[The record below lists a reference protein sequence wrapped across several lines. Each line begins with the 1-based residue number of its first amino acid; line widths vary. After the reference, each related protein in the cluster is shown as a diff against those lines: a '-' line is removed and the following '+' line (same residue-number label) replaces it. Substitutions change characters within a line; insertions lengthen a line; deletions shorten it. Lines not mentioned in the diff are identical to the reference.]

1 MNPDLE
7 TAISGEDEVSS
18 HRLRWLLLILLT
30 SILVLAGIV
39 WYLTSSSPTT
49 EQAKRDQEFNA
60 KIQQVVEKYKNRAFV
75 FTLVPDAL
83 TTITLPSPPDS
94 DASDL
99 ASYQAIQ
106 KQLTPE
112 MIANVDNDNIYT
124 AFTLAGIQYGQFLD
138 YNQNKEKIYQLHDEI
153 RHLVLNFNKQYQRPP
168 LSKRLPDIEHY
179 GTEYPAVPGN
189 DDVPST
195 YPSVRATEGFAV
207 AELLTRMDNDNADF
221 YQEMADDYARRGIM
235 YGWYG
240 QSDVEAA
247 RSLVDQYFTQ
257 FDKTVD
263 ISSFNSTLESND
275 KNIF

>member
-7 TAISGEDEVSS
+7 TAISGENEAPS

-30 SILVLAGIV
+30 SILVLSSTV

-60 KIQQVVEKYKNRAFV
+60 KIQQIVEKYKNQPFV

-83 TTITLPSPPDS
+83 TTITLPPPPDS

-99 ASYQAIQ
+99 VSYQAVQ
-106 KQLTPE
+106 KQLIPE
-112 MIANVDNDNIYT
+112 MIADIDNDTMFNT
-124 AFTLAGIQYGQFLD
+124 FTLPGFKYSYLFDSNI
-138 YNQNKEKIYQLHDEI
+138 NQNNEKFYQLHDEI
-153 RHLVLNFNKQYQRPP
+153 RFLVLKFNKQYQRPP
-168 LSKRLPDIEHY
+168 LSKRLPNVQHY

-207 AELLTRMDNDNADF
+207 AELLTRLDNDNADF

-240 QSDVEAA
+240 QSDVAAA

-257 FDKTVD
+257 FDKSVD
-263 ISSFNSTLESND
+263 ISSFNSTF
-275 KNIF
+275 NIF

>member
-1 MNPDLE
+1 MNLDLE

-30 SILVLAGIV
+30 SILVLSSTV

-60 KIQQVVEKYKNRAFV
+60 KIQQVVEKYKNQPFV

-83 TTITLPSPPDS
+83 TTITLPPPPDS

-99 ASYQAIQ
+99 VSYQTIQ

-112 MIANVDNDNIYT
+112 MIADIDNDTMFNT
-124 AFTLAGIQYGQFLD
+124 FTLPGFKYSYLFDSNI
-138 YNQNKEKIYQLHDEI
+138 NQNNEKFYQLHDEI
-153 RHLVLNFNKQYQRPP
+153 RFLVLKFNKQYQRPP
-168 LSKRLPDIEHY
+168 LSKRLPNVQHY
-179 GTEYPAVPGN
+179 GTEHPAVPGN

-195 YPSVRATEGFAV
+195 YPSIRATEGFAV
-207 AELLTRMDNDNADF
+207 AELLTRLDNDNADF

-240 QSDVEAA
+240 QSDVAAA
-247 RSLVDQYFTQ
+247 RSLVDKYFTQ
-257 FDKTVD
+257 FDKSVD
-263 ISSFNSTLESND
+263 ISSFNSTFN
-275 KNIF
+275 NF

>member
-1 MNPDLE
+1 MNLDLE

-30 SILVLAGIV
+30 SILVLSSTV

-60 KIQQVVEKYKNRAFV
+60 KIQQVVEKYKNQPFV

-83 TTITLPSPPDS
+83 TTITLPPPPDS

-99 ASYQAIQ
+99 VSYQAVQ
-106 KQLTPE
+106 KQLIPE
-112 MIANVDNDNIYT
+112 MIADIDNDTMFNT
-124 AFTLAGIQYGQFLD
+124 FTLPGFKYSYLFDSNI
-138 YNQNKEKIYQLHDEI
+138 NQNNEKFYQLHDEI
-153 RHLVLNFNKQYQRPP
+153 RFLVLKFNKQYQRPP
-168 LSKRLPDIEHY
+168 LSKRLPNVQHY
-179 GTEYPAVPGN
+179 GTEHPAVPGN

-207 AELLTRMDNDNADF
+207 AELLTRLDNDNADF

-240 QSDVEAA
+240 QSDVAAA
-247 RSLVDQYFTQ
+247 RSLVDKYFTQ
-257 FDKTVD
+257 FDKSVD
-263 ISSFNSTLESND
+263 ISSFNSTFN
-275 KNIF
+275 NF

>member
-1 MNPDLE
+1 MNLDLE

-30 SILVLAGIV
+30 SILVLSSTV

-60 KIQQVVEKYKNRAFV
+60 KIQQVVEKYKNQPFV

-83 TTITLPSPPDS
+83 TTITLPPPPDS

-99 ASYQAIQ
+99 VSYQTIQ

-112 MIANVDNDNIYT
+112 MIADIDNDTMFNT
-124 AFTLAGIQYGQFLD
+124 FTLPGFKYSYLFDSNI
-138 YNQNKEKIYQLHDEI
+138 NQNNEKFYQLHDEI
-153 RHLVLNFNKQYQRPP
+153 RFLVLKFNKQYQRPP
-168 LSKRLPDIEHY
+168 LSKRLPNVQHY
-179 GTEYPAVPGN
+179 GTEHPAVPGN

-207 AELLTRMDNDNADF
+207 AELLTRLDNDNADF

-257 FDKTVD
+257 FDKSVD
-263 ISSFNSTLESND
+263 ISSFNSTFN
-275 KNIF
+275 NF

>member
-1 MNPDLE
+1 MNLDLE

-30 SILVLAGIV
+30 SILVLSSTV

-60 KIQQVVEKYKNRAFV
+60 KIQQVVEKYKNQPFV

-83 TTITLPSPPDS
+83 TTITLPPPPDS

-99 ASYQAIQ
+99 VSYQTIQ

-112 MIANVDNDNIYT
+112 MIADIDNDTMFNT
-124 AFTLAGIQYGQFLD
+124 FTLPGFKYSYLFDSNI
-138 YNQNKEKIYQLHDEI
+138 NQNNEKFYQLHDEI
-153 RHLVLNFNKQYQRPP
+153 RFLVLKFNKQYQRPP
-168 LSKRLPDIEHY
+168 LSKRLPNVQHY
-179 GTEYPAVPGN
+179 GTEHPAVPGN

-207 AELLTRMDNDNADF
+207 AELLTRLDNDNADF

-240 QSDVEAA
+240 QSDVAAA
-247 RSLVDQYFTQ
+247 RSLVDKYFTQ
-257 FDKTVD
+257 FDKSVD
-263 ISSFNSTLESND
+263 ISSFNSTFN
-275 KNIF
+275 NF

>member
-30 SILVLAGIV
+30 SVLVLAGTV

-60 KIQQVVEKYKNRAFV
+60 KIQQIVEKYKNQPFV

-83 TTITLPSPPDS
+83 TTITLPPPPDS

-99 ASYQAIQ
+99 VSYQAVQ
-106 KQLTPE
+106 KQLIPE
-112 MIANVDNDNIYT
+112 MIADIDNDTMFNT
-124 AFTLAGIQYGQFLD
+124 FTLPGFKYSYLFDSNI
-138 YNQNKEKIYQLHDEI
+138 NQNNEKFYQLHDEI
-153 RHLVLNFNKQYQRPP
+153 RFLVLKFNKQYQRPP
-168 LSKRLPDIEHY
+168 LSKRLPNVQHY

-207 AELLTRMDNDNADF
+207 AELLTRLDNDNADF

-240 QSDVEAA
+240 QSDVAAA

-257 FDKTVD
+257 FDKSVD
-263 ISSFNSTLESND
+263 ISSFNSTFN
-275 KNIF
+275 NF

>member
-30 SILVLAGIV
+30 SVLVLAGTV

-60 KIQQVVEKYKNRAFV
+60 KIQQVVEKYKNQPFV

-83 TTITLPSPPDS
+83 TTITLPPPPDS

-99 ASYQAIQ
+99 VSYQAVQ
-106 KQLTPE
+106 KQLIPE
-112 MIANVDNDNIYT
+112 MIADIDNDTMFNT
-124 AFTLAGIQYGQFLD
+124 FTLPGFKYSYLFDSNI
-138 YNQNKEKIYQLHDEI
+138 NQNNEKFYQLHDEI
-153 RHLVLNFNKQYQRPP
+153 RFLVLKFNKQYQRPP
-168 LSKRLPDIEHY
+168 LSKRLPNVQHY

-207 AELLTRMDNDNADF
+207 AELLTRLDNDNADF

-240 QSDVEAA
+240 QSDVAAA

-257 FDKTVD
+257 FDKSVD
-263 ISSFNSTLESND
+263 ISSFNSTFN
-275 KNIF
+275 NF

>member
-1 MNPDLE
+1 MNLDLE

-30 SILVLAGIV
+30 SILVLSSTV

-60 KIQQVVEKYKNRAFV
+60 KIQQVVEKYKNQPFV

-83 TTITLPSPPDS
+83 TTITLPPPPDS

-99 ASYQAIQ
+99 VSYQAVQ
-106 KQLTPE
+106 KQLIPE
-112 MIANVDNDNIYT
+112 MIADIDNDTMFNT
-124 AFTLAGIQYGQFLD
+124 FTLPGFKYSYLFDSNI
-138 YNQNKEKIYQLHDEI
+138 NQNNEKFYQLHDEI
-153 RHLVLNFNKQYQRPP
+153 RFLVLKFNKQYQRPP
-168 LSKRLPDIEHY
+168 LSKRLPNVQHY

-189 DDVPST
+189 DEILPI
-195 YPSVRATEGFAV
+195 YPSIRASEGFAV
-207 AELLTRMDNDNADF
+207 AELLTRLDNDNADF

-263 ISSFNSTLESND
+263 ISSFNSTFN
-275 KNIF
+275 NF

>member
-7 TAISGEDEVSS
+7 TAISGENEAPS

-30 SILVLAGIV
+30 SILVLSSTV

-49 EQAKRDQEFNA
+49 EQAKRDQTFDNQF
-60 KIQQVVEKYKNRAFV
+60 QQIVEEYKNRPSE

-83 TTITLPSPPDS
+83 TTITLPPPPDS

-99 ASYQAIQ
+99 VSYQVVQ

-112 MIANVDNDNIYT
+112 MIADIENDTIYNAFSFKGFKYGDLLNSNPYQDNRN
-124 AFTLAGIQYGQFLD
+124 
-138 YNQNKEKIYQLHDEI
+138 IYQLHDEI
-153 RHLVLNFNKQYQRPP
+153 RFLALKFNKQYQRQP
-168 LSKRLPDIEHY
+168 LSKRLPNVQHY

-207 AELLTRMDNDNADF
+207 AELLTRLDNDNADF

-240 QSDVEAA
+240 QSDVAAA

-257 FDKTVD
+257 FDKSVD
-263 ISSFNSTLESND
+263 ISSFNSTFN
-275 KNIF
+275 NF

>member
-1 MNPDLE
+1 MNLDLE

-30 SILVLAGIV
+30 SILVLSSTV

-60 KIQQVVEKYKNRAFV
+60 KIQQVVEKYKNQPFV

-83 TTITLPSPPDS
+83 TTITLPPPPDS

-99 ASYQAIQ
+99 VSYQAVQ
-106 KQLTPE
+106 KQLIPE
-112 MIANVDNDNIYT
+112 MIADIDNDTMFNT
-124 AFTLAGIQYGQFLD
+124 FTLPGFKYSYLFDSNI
-138 YNQNKEKIYQLHDEI
+138 NQNNEKFYQLHDEI
-153 RHLVLNFNKQYQRPP
+153 RFLVLKFNKQYQRPP
-168 LSKRLPDIEHY
+168 LSKRLPNVQHY

-207 AELLTRMDNDNADF
+207 AELLTRLDNDNADF

-240 QSDVEAA
+240 QSDVAAA

-257 FDKTVD
+257 FDKSVD
-263 ISSFNSTLESND
+263 ISSFNSTFN
-275 KNIF
+275 NF

>member
-1 MNPDLE
+1 MNLDLE

-30 SILVLAGIV
+30 SILVLSSTV

-60 KIQQVVEKYKNRAFV
+60 KIQQIVEKYQNQPFV
-75 FTLVPDAL
+75 FTLVPDAS
-83 TTITLPSPPDS
+83 TIITLPPPPDS

-106 KQLTPE
+106 KQLIPE
-112 MIANVDNDNIYT
+112 MIADIDNDTMFNT
-124 AFTLAGIQYGQFLD
+124 FTLPGFKYSYLFDSNI
-138 YNQNKEKIYQLHDEI
+138 NQNNEKFYQLHDEI
-153 RHLVLNFNKQYQRPP
+153 RFLVLKFNKQYQRPP
-168 LSKRLPDIEHY
+168 LSKRLPNVQHY

-207 AELLTRMDNDNADF
+207 AALLTRLDVDHGEF

-240 QSDVEAA
+240 QSDVAAA

-257 FDKTVD
+257 FDKSVD
-263 ISSFNSTLESND
+263 ISSFNSTFN
-275 KNIF
+275 NF

>member
-1 MNPDLE
+1 MNLDLE

-30 SILVLAGIV
+30 SILVLSSTV

-60 KIQQVVEKYKNRAFV
+60 KIQQVVEKYKNQPFV

-83 TTITLPSPPDS
+83 TTITLPPPPDS

-99 ASYQAIQ
+99 VSYQAIQ
-106 KQLTPE
+106 KQLIPE
-112 MIANVDNDNIYT
+112 MIADIDNDTMFNT
-124 AFTLAGIQYGQFLD
+124 FTLPGFKYSYLFDSNI
-138 YNQNKEKIYQLHDEI
+138 NQNNEKFYQLHDEI
-153 RHLVLNFNKQYQRPP
+153 RFLVLKFNKQYQRPP
-168 LSKRLPDIEHY
+168 LSKRLPNVQHY

-207 AELLTRMDNDNADF
+207 AELLTRLDNDNADF

-240 QSDVEAA
+240 QSDVAAA
-247 RSLVDQYFTQ
+247 RSLVDKYFTQ
-257 FDKTVD
+257 FDKSVD
-263 ISSFNSTLESND
+263 ISSFNSTFN
-275 KNIF
+275 NF

>member
-1 MNPDLE
+1 MNLDLE

-30 SILVLAGIV
+30 SILVLSSTV

-60 KIQQVVEKYKNRAFV
+60 KIQQVVEKYKNQPFV

-83 TTITLPSPPDS
+83 TTITLPPPPDS

-99 ASYQAIQ
+99 VSYQTIQ

-112 MIANVDNDNIYT
+112 MIADIDNDTMFNT
-124 AFTLAGIQYGQFLD
+124 FTLPGFKYSYLFDSNI
-138 YNQNKEKIYQLHDEI
+138 NQNNEKFYQLHDEI
-153 RHLVLNFNKQYQRPP
+153 RFLVLKFNKQYQRPP
-168 LSKRLPDIEHY
+168 LSKRLPNVQHY
-179 GTEYPAVPGN
+179 GTEHPAVPGN

-207 AELLTRMDNDNADF
+207 AELLTRLDNDNADF
-221 YQEMADDYARRGIM
+221 
-235 YGWYG
+235 
-240 QSDVEAA
+240 
-247 RSLVDQYFTQ
+247 
-257 FDKTVD
+257 
-263 ISSFNSTLESND
+263 
-275 KNIF
+275 